1 MSCTHLG
8 KVHIAF
14 SVKPRRAAVTAEMK
28 PARPKNTCTGMYA
41 ARKGDCRPGKKNVM
55 KPETHCEVIKDMIWH
70 ESLCVYYSYLNTEFA
85 VHS

>member
-1 MSCTHLG
+1 LSCTHSC
-8 KVHIAF
+8 KVHRAF

-55 KPETHCEVIKDMIWH
+55 KPETHCEVIKDMI
-70 ESLCVYYSYLNTEFA
+70 
-85 VHS
+85 